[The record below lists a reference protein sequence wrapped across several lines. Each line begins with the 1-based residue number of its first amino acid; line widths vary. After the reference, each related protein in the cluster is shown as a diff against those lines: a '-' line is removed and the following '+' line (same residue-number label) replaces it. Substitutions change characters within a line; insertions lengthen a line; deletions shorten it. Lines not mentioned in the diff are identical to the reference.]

1 MSVVVCS
8 FIDNKAQNTIL
19 RQRMQVEFYAS
30 HINTRTHHFCE
41 CRRISNSLSSRILLL
56 DSVSGHFLLR
66 SLCILFESMVFLII
80 QDLKSNR
87 TQRVNVVYFENF
99 ASGKL
104 Q

>member
-1 MSVVVCS
+1 MCS
-8 FIDNKAQNTIL
+8 FIDNIAQNMIQ

-30 HINTRTHHFCE
+30 HIIANTRITSVNVGEFQ
-41 CRRISNSLSSRILLL
+41 ILFLL
-56 DSVSGHFLLR
+56 DSVSGYFLLR

-87 TQRVNVVYFENF
+87 TQRVNVVYFE
-99 ASGKL
+99 KL